1 MKINLTQPSPQGEGS
16 PLLLEEKGPG
26 VEVQSTRKKLS
37 PLLLEEKGPG
47 VEVLKVRT

>member
-26 VEVQSTRKKLS
+26 VEVLF
-37 PLLLEEKGPG
+37 PEGAVG
-47 VEVLKVRT
+47 